1 MKKLLSKILLA
12 AILLTSF
19 NINTSYAKENKIEDS
34 LTDKINNNETVD
46 VLVDIKST
54 EEIKTVVDLK
64 DSKEKNISDREK
76 YINEIENNAK
86 KSQKEIIDFLEENLK
101 NENIKEYES
110 FYITNTLHIVGNG
123 KTIKELAKN
132 ENVSYVE
139 ENKETKLNTENNLFD
154 ESELA
159 SNNRWN
165 FKNTKI
171 DEVYSKYNLKGSG
184 VVIGFLDSG
193 VDYKHREL
201 FDNWRGNTDGVEYS
215 WFDVYNKSEY
225 PEDGEM
231 SGHGTAIAGVAVGKT
246 VGVAPEAQ
254 WIAARAFQGKRTKN
268 SDILKAAEWFLAPGG
283 RADMAPDIINNSWGE
298 NTNSRWFDKMLA
310 SWIAAGITPVFASG
324 NNQNGET
331 KAGSIEYPAS
341 SLDVISVG
349 AVDEGNMIGYFSK
362 KGPSN
367 LDNSK
372 SIIKPEVVAPGVGVY
387 TSEPGDI
394 YSFWTG
400 TSIAAPNVSGV
411 IALMLEANRNLTVS
425 ELKNIV
431 SVTAKP
437 TTDSKNQVSPNMTY
451 GYGLVNALEAV
462 ELAYNYSNYSNI
474 KRIAG
479 LNRNVTATEIAKNFY
494 SETDTVYITNGN
506 LYADGLSMGS
516 LTKADN
522 GPLLLADKDSIDTN
536 LDSTLKLLSPSKI
549 VIIGGNNAVSSKVEK
564 DLKNY
569 TSNVERISGSSRV
582 DTAIEIAKKV
592 RQSNKTKNIFLVN
605 GYIEAD
611 SINIVSVS
619 SRDGVPVLFTDQNK
633 LPSQVKNYINKEN
646 IKNVTIVGG
655 ENTVGSNVVR
665 ELKNTGVTVNRISG
679 SDRYATGVE
688 VNKIYHQES
697 NTVFCAN
704 GVNIAD
710 ALSVGPVAGRLG
722 AQIQILPK
730 DNIPQSINSYYSGKT
745 TEDYYILGGENS
757 ISKINAYN
765 LYKLFQ

>member
-1 MKKLLSKILLA
+1 MKKLLSRVLLV
-12 AILLTSF
+12 AILLTSL
-19 NINTSYAKENKIEDS
+19 NINTSYAEENKIENS
-34 LTDKINNNETVD
+34 LVDKINNNEVVD
-46 VLVDIKST
+46 VLVDVKNT
-54 EEIKTVVDLK
+54 EEIKTVVNLK
-64 DSKEKNISDREK
+64 DSKEKNISDRK
-76 YINEIENNAK
+76 QYIDEIENNAE
-86 KSQKEIIDFLEENLK
+86 KSQKEIIDFLEENIK
-101 NENIKEYES
+101 NKNVKEYES
-110 FYITNTLHIVGNG
+110 FYITNTLHIVVNG
-123 KTIKELAKN
+123 KTIGELAKN
-132 ENVSYVE
+132 ENVLYIE
-139 ENKETKLNTENNLFD
+139 ENKEAKLNTENNLFD

-171 DEVYSKYNLKGSG
+171 DDVYNKYNLKGSG

-193 VDYKHREL
+193 VDYKHKEL
-201 FDNWRGNTDGVEYS
+201 YDNWRGNTDGVEYS
-215 WFDVYNKSEY
+215 WYDVYNRSEY

-349 AVDEGNMIGYFSK
+349 AVDEGNIIGYFSK

-372 SIIKPEVVAPGVGVY
+372 NIIKPEVVAPGIGVY

-394 YSFWTG
+394 YSYWTG
-400 TSIAAPNVSGV
+400 TSIAAPNVSGI
-411 IALMLEANRNLTVS
+411 IALLLEANMTLTTS
-425 ELKNIV
+425 EVKNII

-437 TTDSKNQVSPNMTY
+437 LTDSRNSVSPNMTY

-462 ELAYNYSNYSNI
+462 ELAYNYSSYSNI

-479 LNRNVTATEIAKNFY
+479 SNRNVTATEIANNFY
-494 SETDTVYITNGN
+494 SQTDTVYITNGN

-516 LTKADN
+516 LTKANN
-522 GPLLLADKDSIDTN
+522 GPLLLTDKDSISAN
-536 LDSTLKLLSPSKI
+536 LDSTLKSLSPSKI
-549 VIIGGNNAVSSKVEK
+549 VVIGGNNAVSSKVERN
-564 DLKNY
+564 LKNY
-569 TSNVERISGSSRV
+569 TNNVERISGSTRV
-582 DTAIEIAKKV
+582 DTSIEIAKRV
-592 RQSNKTKNIFLVN
+592 RQTEKTNSIFLVN

-619 SRDGVPVLFTDQNK
+619 SRDGIPVLFTDANK
-633 LPSQVKNYINKEN
+633 LPSQIKNYIKNEN
-646 IKNVTIVGG
+646 ISNVTIIGG

-665 ELKNTGVTVNRISG
+665 ELKNIGVTVSRISG

-688 VNKIYHQES
+688 VNKIYHEDS

-704 GVNIAD
+704 GINIAD
-710 ALSVGPVAGRLG
+710 ALSVGPVAGSLK
-722 AQIQILPK
+722 AQIQILPT
-730 DNIPQSINSYYSGKT
+730 NSIPESVNSYFSGKII
-745 TEDYYILGGENS
+745 EEYYILGGGNS
-757 ISKINAYN
+757 ISNKNAYN
-765 LYKLFQ
+765 LYRLFQ